1 MEGGD
6 FNIQSCSI
14 APYRCIVS
22 NCNELLC
29 SSTVL
34 SHFLAIHQKSDAV
47 EFQEILLNEKILML
61 ASVHSEFLQL
71 NQNVCLG
78 VLGVRLNVDDHCN
91 SLLKDDYT
99 RFSHHIP
106 ILIMACRGNYGEMY
120 SKNSTYDPN
129 NDYVCFWLVTPEL
142 KNSRKLHAILTVHD
156 EEQNNSVSSTMDTRR
171 INSCQRVNEFIH
183 NETDFLIIRAGMLQ
197 NIANDHSIF
206 LEVIIKEN
214 LFLK

>member
-1 MEGGD
+1 MEAGD
-6 FNIQSCSI
+6 FNIQSCST

-34 SHFLAIHQKSDAV
+34 SHFLAIHQKSDNV
-47 EFQEILLNEKILML
+47 EFQEISLNEKILMV
-61 ASVHSEFLQL
+61 ASTHDSFLQL

-78 VLGVRLNVDDHCN
+78 VLGVRLLNMDDHCN
-91 SLLKDDYT
+91 ALLKDDYT
-99 RFSHHIP
+99 RFSQHIP

-120 SKNSTYDPN
+120 SSSTYDHNPN

-142 KNSRKLHAILTVHD
+142 KNSRKLHAILTIHD

-171 INSCQRVNEFIH
+171 INSGQKVNEFMH
-183 NETDFLIIRAGMLQ
+183 DESDFLIVNAGMLK
-197 NIANDHSIF
+197 NIANDHSVF

-214 LFLK
+214 LL